1 MPPKQA
7 DALLNLDSSSLNK
20 CPKPS
25 GQAFRPPQK
34 QGNAHLN
41 LDNSSLNKCPKPSG
55 QAFRPPKKQGD
66 AMLAIFGH
74 LWPSGH
80 RAMGDQ

>member
-25 GQAFRPPQK
+25 GQAFRHPQK
-34 QGNAHLN
+34 QGYAHLN
-41 LDNSSLNKCPKPSG
+41 LYNSSLDKCPKPSE
-55 QAFRPPKKQGD
+55 QAFRPPPPKKKERKKK
-66 AMLAIFGH
+66 LAIPKCWG
-74 LWPSGH
+74 
-80 RAMGDQ
+80 